1 MKPIRVR
8 FGIVHNTL
16 FVQTVEMDDS
26 LRGKLNFSAYGVT
39 LKSANRPE
47 LMSLWPHHGE
57 MMLYLNGT
65 DKTRDG
71 EIVCWRYKTRD
82 EAELALD
89 AFRKCIRKF
98 NGEQYEQIE
107 WEIIE

>member
-16 FVQTVEMDDS
+16 LAQTVEMDDS
-26 LRGKLNFSAYGVT
+26 LRGKLNFSAYGMT

-57 MMLYLNGT
+57 MMLYLNGI
-65 DKTRDG
+65 DKTKDG
-71 EIVCWRYKTRD
+71 EIACWQYKTRE

-98 NGEQYEQIE
+98 NGEQYTQIK
-107 WEIIE
+107 WETVQ